1 MYHIK
6 PTTLNFDTLVVIP
19 ILLLHLWNLRH
30 RLFPVLGALV
40 GKGLSLS
47 QEVSSDWKSTRT

>member
-19 ILLLHLWNLRH
+19 ILLHRLWNLRH
-30 RLFPVLGALV
+30 LLFPVLGALV

-47 QEVSSDWKSTRT
+47 QDVSSVWKFTRT